1 MIFLKLGRGVVVVSA
16 LLAQACV
23 GALGEEEQG
32 REEQDA
38 LSPQQPSETSK
49 EEAKEAPG
57 PSSAVSAP
65 EPARRC
71 DDLTNDEVLAAVYGG
86 PKVPAGY
93 YSEETSAGVWAV
105 WGSGCG
111 ADLAAVRGA
120 ATDYAESSA
129 GSLTGAERTTPLFHE
144 VDIELLD
151 GLYTIHYRK
160 TRCDYFDGSSLAGE
174 PSAAALSQLAVYL
187 WYSKWAIT
195 GGYHVV
201 LGSPGAGPNGERAF
215 TLCETRTTFGDC
227 GVCDEI
233 ALLRS
238 TYTLAE
244 DGSVTLPKEPELVR
258 SIQGECDN

>member
-1 MIFLKLGRGVVVVSA
+1 
-16 LLAQACV
+16 
-23 GALGEEEQG
+23 
-32 REEQDA
+32 
-38 LSPQQPSETSK
+38 
-49 EEAKEAPG
+49 
-57 PSSAVSAP
+57 
-65 EPARRC
+65 
-71 DDLTNDEVLAAVYGG
+71 
-86 PKVPAGY
+86 
-93 YSEETSAGVWAV
+93 
-105 WGSGCG
+105 
-111 ADLAAVRGA
+111 
-120 ATDYAESSA
+120 
-129 GSLTGAERTTPLFHE
+129 
-144 VDIELLD
+144 
-151 GLYTIHYRK
+151 
-160 TRCDYFDGSSLAGE
+160 
-174 PSAAALSQLAVYL
+174 L